1 MKKSAKTERSIYGRV
16 SRAFMRAVALRFARG
31 NVRFML
37 GHWLEDEDVE
47 RMRKKVLAHDFT
59 RI

>member
-1 MKKSAKTERSIYGRV
+1 MKKYEKERSVYGRV
-16 SRAFMRAVALRFARG
+16 SRAFMRMITLRFARG

-37 GHWLEDEDVE
+37 GHYLDDEDVE
-47 RMRKKVLAHDFT
+47 LKKAKVLAHDFT